1 MPTEL
6 SWYPSDSFVVYP
18 SDSFDLGT
26 GHNDHLDPI
35 PLDSGIP
42 LPVPSQGWVG
52 VFVLTCLA
60 SPSSSL
66 AHLAEILVPCLLG
79 GPILGERAQTQLGW
93 NPDSVICLVG
103 DFPFLHEKHPEIL
116 TTSEGHSGF

>member
-79 GPILGERAQTQLGW
+79 RTHLRRTCSDPAGLE
-93 NPDSVICLVG
+93 S
-103 DFPFLHEKHPEIL
+103 
-116 TTSEGHSGF
+116 